1 MIEGVIKD
9 MLSWRAAGLDFGH
22 VAINAAAAELRTG
35 DFAER
40 LISKLDAAGI
50 DPQCIQVEVTESVLL
65 GRGVDHVER
74 TFNKLAERGVILALD
89 DFGTGFASLT
99 HLKQYPV
106 QIIKIDRSFV
116 RDLQIDEEDAA
127 IVSALVGLGNAL
139 RIEVVAEGIE
149 TADQHDF
156 LRALG
161 CAVGQGYH
169 FSAAVSAGSVS
180 ELLLG
185 RPGNQARV
193 AA

>member
-1 MIEGVIKD
+1 
-9 MLSWRAAGLDFGH
+9 
-22 VAINAAAAELRTG
+22 
-35 DFAER
+35 
-40 LISKLDAAGI
+40 
-50 DPQCIQVEVTESVLL
+50 
-65 GRGVDHVER
+65 
-74 TFNKLAERGVILALD
+74 
-89 DFGTGFASLT
+89 
-99 HLKQYPV
+99 V

-127 IVSALVGLGNAL
+127 IVNALVGLGNAL

-161 CAVGQGYH
+161 CTVGQGYH

-180 ELLLG
+180 DLFLR
-185 RPGNQARV
+185 RPGSQARV